1 MDFTLAAMASVPYSA
16 NKLFLLATCLVSC
29 IYATVYLIRSKDKIF
44 TESKYKFLL
53 CIVIVAIVDA
63 TFIFV
68 CLDRLTF
75 DEICGMFICAPI
87 VYLITSVLK
96 RGE

>member
-16 NKLFLLATCLVSC
+16 NKLFLLATCLISC
-29 IYATVYLIRSKDKIF
+29 IYSTVYLIRYKDKIV
-44 TESKYKFLL
+44 TESKYKFILL
-53 CIVIVAIVDA
+53 ILIVAIVDA

-68 CLDRLTF
+68 CLNRLTF

-96 RGE
+96 RD

>member
-29 IYATVYLIRSKDKIF
+29 IYSTVYLIRSKDKIF
-44 TESKYKFLL
+44 TESKYKFIL
-53 CIVIVAIVDA
+53 CIVIVTIVDA